1 MCTMTKLCLGTV
13 QFGMNYGIQ
22 GNGQPDLQKA
32 VEILITAYNA
42 GIVTF
47 DTAAAYGS
55 AEHVL
60 NSFLS
65 QQCIDREKVRIIS
78 KTQSA
83 DSQIIND
90 AQCSLSNLGIDY
102 LDGCLLHDAELVFNE
117 EAVQNL
123 KQLKETGIAMKVGI
137 SVYTPKQAQKCL
149 DYDYVDIIQAP
160 YNILDRRLDK
170 YDFFAKAKEKGLD
183 VYVRSVLLQG
193 LLMMKPETLPAHM
206 KFAESYLRK
215 YQNICDKNGI
225 GYFDCAVGYVL
236 EHPDIDY
243 IVFGVDNL
251 AQLNQYISL
260 YSNTDRS
267 KRNIVEMFG
276 SVFDN
281 VEEKVIMP
289 NLWNK
294 D

>member
-1 MCTMTKLCLGTV
+1 
-13 QFGMNYGIQ
+13 MNYGIQ

-32 VEILITAYNA
+32 VEILTTAYNA
-42 GIVTF
+42 GIVTY

-60 NSFLS
+60 NTFLS
-65 QQCIDREKVRIIS
+65 QPGIEREKVRIIS

-83 DSQIIND
+83 DFKIIKD
-90 AQCSLSNLGIDY
+90 AKCSLNNIGIDY

-117 EAVQNL
+117 EAVKNL
-123 KQLKETGIAMKVGI
+123 KQLKETGIARKVGI
-137 SVYTPKQAQKCL
+137 SVYTPEQAKKCL
-149 DYDYVDIIQAP
+149 DYDYVDIIQVP

-170 YDFFAKAKEKGLD
+170 CGFFTGAKEKGLD

-193 LLMMKPETLPAHM
+193 LLMMNPETLPVHM
-206 KFAESYLRK
+206 RFAESYLRK
-215 YQNICDKNGI
+215 YQNICDKNEI
-225 GYFDCAVGYVL
+225 EYFDCAVGYVL

-251 AQLNQYISL
+251 TQLKQYINL
-260 YSNTDRS
+260 YSDLGRG
-267 KRNIVEMFG
+267 KLNIGEMFG
-276 SVFDN
+276 SVFDDVN
-281 VEEKVIMP
+281 EKVIMP

>member
-1 MCTMTKLCLGTV
+1 MMTKLCLGTV

-32 VEILITAYNA
+32 VEILTTAYNA
-42 GIVTF
+42 GIVTY

-65 QQCIDREKVRIIS
+65 QPCIDRERVRIIS

-83 DSQIIND
+83 DSKIIND
-90 AQCSLSNLGIDY
+90 AKSSLKNLGIDY

-117 EAVQNL
+117 EAVENL
-123 KQLKETGIAMKVGI
+123 KQLKETGIARKVGV
-137 SVYTPKQAQKCL
+137 SVYTPEQAKKCL
-149 DYDYVDIIQAP
+149 DYDYVDIIQVP

-170 YDFFAKAKEKGLD
+170 CDFFTRAKEKGLE

-193 LLMMKPETLPAHM
+193 LLMMNPATLPAHM
-206 KFAESYLRK
+206 KFAESYLRE

-251 AQLNQYISL
+251 AQLNQYINL
-260 YSNTDRS
+260 YSDLDRS
-267 KRNIVEMFG
+267 KRNISEMFG
-276 SVFDN
+276 SIFDN

>member
-1 MCTMTKLCLGTV
+1 MTYLCLGTV

-22 GNGQPDLQKA
+22 GNGQPDLKKA
-32 VEILITAYNA
+32 VEILTTAYNA
-42 GIVTF
+42 GIVTY

-60 NSFLS
+60 NTFLS
-65 QQCIDREKVRIIS
+65 QSGIDREKVRIIS

-83 DSQIIND
+83 DSKIITD
-90 AQCSLSNLGIDY
+90 AQCSLNNLGIDS
-102 LDGCLLHDAELVFNE
+102 LDGCLLHDADLVFNE
-117 EAVQNL
+117 EVVEKL
-123 KQLKETGIAMKVGI
+123 KHLKETGIARKVGV
-137 SVYTPKQAQKCL
+137 SVYTPEQAQKCL
-149 DYDYVDIIQAP
+149 DYDYVDIIQVP

-170 YDFFAKAKEKGLD
+170 CSFFAKAKEKGLD

-193 LLMMKPETLPAHM
+193 LLMMNPATLPGHM

-215 YQNICDKNGI
+215 YQNICNENGI

-251 AQLNQYISL
+251 AQLNQYINL
-260 YSNTDRS
+260 YSDLDRS
-267 KRNIVEMFG
+267 KRNIGEMFG
-276 SVFDN
+276 SIFDN
-281 VEEKVIMP
+281 VEDKVIMP

>member
-1 MCTMTKLCLGTV
+1 MTKLCLGTV

-22 GNGQPDLQKA
+22 GNGQPDLEKA
-32 VEILITAYNA
+32 VEILTTAYNA
-42 GIVTF
+42 GILTY
-47 DTAAAYGS
+47 DTASAYGS

-60 NSFLS
+60 NTFLL
-65 QQCIDREKVRIIS
+65 QPCIDRKNVRIIS

-83 DSQIIND
+83 DAQIRKD
-90 AQCSLSNLGIDY
+90 AQCSLKNLGIDY
-102 LDGCLLHDAELVFNE
+102 LDGCLLHDADLVFNAD
-117 EAVQNL
+117 AVENL
-123 KQLKETGIAMKVGI
+123 KQLKETGIAKEIGV
-137 SVYTPKQAQKCL
+137 SVYTPEQAEKCL
-149 DYDYVDIIQAP
+149 DYDYVDIIQVP

-170 YDFFAKAKEKGLD
+170 ADFFARAKETGLD

-193 LLMMKPETLPAHM
+193 LLMMNPNTLPAHM
-206 KFAESYLRK
+206 KFAEPYLRK

-251 AQLNQYISL
+251 TQLNQYIDI
-260 YSNTDRS
+260 YSDLGKIN
-267 KRNIVEMFG
+267 RNIGDMFG

-281 VEEKVIMP
+281 VEDKVIMP
-289 NLWNK
+289 YLWNK
-294 D
+294 N